1 MSDQDQSGPDRSG
14 PDRSGHDHDEDPPP
28 GPPRGALA
36 ALLLVIVLAGAF
48 MFVMHRLNQAGQLQ
62 DCIASGRTNCAP
74 IDTQRR

>member
-1 MSDQDQSGPDRSG
+1 MSDHDQSGPDQ
-14 PDRSGHDHDEDPPP
+14 DNDPPP
-28 GPPRGALA
+28 GPPRGALM
-36 ALLLVIVLAGAF
+36 ALLLVIILTGAF